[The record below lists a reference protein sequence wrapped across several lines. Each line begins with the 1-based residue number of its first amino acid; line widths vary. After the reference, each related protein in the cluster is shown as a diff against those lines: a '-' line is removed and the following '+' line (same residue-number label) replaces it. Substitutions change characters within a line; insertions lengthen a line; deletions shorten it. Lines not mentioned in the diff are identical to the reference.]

1 MQQSVPWGLDNLNP
15 CRDKKKDVFQT
26 VTPLFFSWLAFMTW
40 KHLKVLKDVL
50 FSHLHVCPHVCLHAY
65 VALQFTT
72 SDFETLRKITI
83 TLSGVAPHR
92 DVIYIYIYINF
103 ISHFLYRISSTN

>member
-40 KHLKVLKDVL
+40 KHLKVFKDVL
-50 FSHLHVCPHVCLHAY
+50 FFSVLMCVFMPTWHYNLLLQILKHLGKS
-65 VALQFTT
+65 Q
-72 SDFETLRKITI
+72 
-83 TLSGVAPHR
+83 
-92 DVIYIYIYINF
+92 
-103 ISHFLYRISSTN
+103 